1 MDRNPHK
8 SPEQKAKRLP
18 ADYYRKLLMGL
29 LIGAVLAIMGIVL
42 LLCSGVSG
50 ILATHGCLFLTS
62 AC

>member
-1 MDRNPHK
+1 MDNNPHK
-8 SPEQKAKRLP
+8 SPERRAKRLP

-29 LIGAVLAIMGIVL
+29 LIAAVLAIMGIIL

-50 ILATHGCLFLTS
+50 ILATHGCLSLTF